1 MLLLSEFLLS
11 EWPGSGAIALQFLEK
26 KLLDLLLKYIEIKN
40 LEEFMQYLINIIGAF
55 VTTKMREKNSE
66 DYSYDGEI
74 TNSMI
79 IP

>member
-11 EWPGSGAIALQFLEK
+11 EWPGSGAIALQFSEK

-40 LEEFMQYLINIIGAF
+40 LEDFMQYLINIIGAF